1 MSNKKLSLDG
11 LIFEATKVV
20 IKEVEKYIKIFSNR
34 PYIFNLGHGL
44 LPKTN
49 PEILNKVIEKV
60 RVNI

>member
-1 MSNKKLSLDG
+1 MQGGLNPNKLLLD
-11 LIFEATKVV
+11 TKVV
-20 IKEVEKYIKIFSNR
+20 IKEVEKYIKIFFNR